1 MPSEAF
7 EAIVTMMGQ
16 MAQQDDAPVPIA
28 ERRAAVEQGLAIL
41 PVAADVSVEDV
52 DAGGVPCEWVSAPG
66 ARTDRTILYLH
77 GGAYTICSPRTHRGL
92 TSSLSRE
99 VGVRVLVADYRLAPE
114 NPFPAAV
121 EDAVS
126 VYRWLIEGGTS
137 PENIA
142 VVGDSAGGGLTVA
155 TLVALRDR
163 EIPLPVA
170 AVTISPWAD
179 LEMTGESMTTK
190 ADVDPMITRER
201 LKESADAYLNGVD
214 ARDPLASPLY
224 ADLTGLPPLFI
235 HVGGRETLLDDSS
248 RLEERARAAG
258 VDVTLEIEDEMIHVW
273 HVFAGLAPEC
283 DEGVRRVA
291 SFLNPYLR

>member
-16 MAQQDDAPVPIA
+16 QDTLAMPIA
-28 ERRAAVEQGLAIL
+28 ERRAAIEEGFSLM
-41 PVAADVSVEDV
+41 PVAPDVSVSDV

-66 ARTDRTILYLH
+66 AGSDRTILYLH

-99 VGVRVLVADYRLAPE
+99 TGVRVLAADYRLAPE

-121 EDAVS
+121 TDAVS
-126 VYRWLIEGGTS
+126 VYRWLIEGGTA
-137 PENIA
+137 PEHI
-142 VVGDSAGGGLTVA
+142 VVAGDSAGGGLTMA

-163 EIPLPVA
+163 DIPLPAA

-179 LEMTGESMTTK
+179 LEMTGESMSTK
-190 ADVDPMITRER
+190 ADVDPMINRER
-201 LKESADAYLNGVD
+201 LKDSADAYLNGVD
-214 ARDPLASPLY
+214 ARDPLASPIY

-235 HVGGRETLLDDSS
+235 HVGGRETLLDDSR
-248 RLEERARAAG
+248 RLEERARADG
-258 VDVTLEIEDEMIHVW
+258 IDVTLEIEDEMIHVW

-291 SFLNPYLR
+291 TFLKPFLS